1 MSEHGLRVSNF
12 VAGALM
18 SIPKCIPEFLS
29 VSLHIIAID
38 HIHCQSLIA
47 AGTTMSIKALCQLLT
62 K

>member
-29 VSLHIIAID
+29 VSLA
-38 HIHCQSLIA
+38 SL
-47 AGTTMSIKALCQLLT
+47 QLIT
-62 K
+62 FIVKV